1 MDINSF
7 ALLLASANE
16 SFQSI
21 EAKFKKS
28 FEPSSYPSVCAI
40 ISDLAADGFTG
51 AIGSQ
56 VEALVSV
63 YLCHVM
69 SSTYSDANGALCMCL
84 QQLDKHIREDA
95 RRLEQL
101 KYRQTAKDFKKYAR
115 DAVDVD
121 GFRCRTAIKCFIFQC
136 ILGQADTNQ
145 TPNKIL
151 KQAQTILDGMLEAWA
166 ATPGPLNDKLKD
178 LGNAERS
185 SLASNGIV
193 SSATVPSSTATFC
206 RVGPLD
212 TPLFAGEMH
221 YLLGPESHWVI
232 FDSKGHPKEWASL
245 KRLLVAAA
253 KQPLGPKERQE
264 LLQSASHAHQVD
276 LTSAIV
282 TSIASHDPEVAAALI
297 SKTSK
302 PSQHIQKLL
311 AQAEAGGLS
320 LNHLDTVMLHSVKH
334 LDASLISKYI
344 QLSCEKASSSNDTA
358 VVKSFATALHQLVS
372 KNKDFTIPDN
382 RKDDLKALFAKF
394 SNVQEVVTW
403 WSDFK

>member
-1 MDINSF
+1 MDLNSL

-28 FEPSSYPSVCAI
+28 FDPTSYPSVCAI
-40 ISDLAADGFTG
+40 ITDLAADGFTG

-69 SSTYSDANGALCMCL
+69 ASANPDANGALCMCL
-84 QQLDKHIREDA
+84 QQLDKHIREDS

-136 ILGQADTNQ
+136 ILGQVDTNQ

-151 KQAQTILDGMLEAWA
+151 KQAQAILDGMLESWST
-166 ATPGPLNDKLKD
+166 TPGPLNDKLKD

-185 SLASNGIV
+185 TLISNGIV

-221 YLLGPESHWVI
+221 YLLGPETHWVT
-232 FDSKGHPKEWASL
+232 FDSKGHPKEWSSF
-245 KRLLVAAA
+245 KRLLISAT
-253 KQPLGPKERQE
+253 KQVLGTKERQE
-264 LLQSASHAHQVD
+264 LLQNSSYAHQVN
-276 LTSAIV
+276 LTPAIV
-282 TSIASHDPEVAAALI
+282 ASIASHDPEVAAALVAK
-297 SKTSK
+297 SSK
-302 PSQHIQKLL
+302 PAQHIHQLL
-311 AQAEAGGLS
+311 AQAEAGNLALS
-320 LNHLDTVMLHSVKH
+320 HLNTVVLHSVNHLDSTLV
-334 LDASLISKYI
+334 SKYI
-344 QLSCEKASSSNDTA
+344 QLSCEKAMAANDTA
-358 VVKSFATALHQLVS
+358 VVKGFATALHQLVS
-372 KNKDFTIPDN
+372 KNKDITIPES
-382 RKDDLKALFAKF
+382 RKDDLKALFAKN
-394 SNVQEVVTW
+394 SNVQEVQSW